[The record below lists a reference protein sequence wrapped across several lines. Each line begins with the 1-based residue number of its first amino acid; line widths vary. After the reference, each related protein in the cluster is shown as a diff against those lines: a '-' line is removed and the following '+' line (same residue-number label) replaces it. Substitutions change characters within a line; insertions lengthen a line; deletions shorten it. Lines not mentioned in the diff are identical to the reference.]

1 MKIGGEGDFA
11 RSGGRGS
18 YGLAGALVIPIESLA
33 AASQPI
39 TSTASRALGK
49 NCTSLDFLTQRGDPF
64 VFLS

>member
-11 RSGGRGS
+11 RSGAVEVMGW
-18 YGLAGALVIPIESLA
+18 LA